1 MNIIVIGGGAAGL
14 MAAGTAAENGAQVT
28 LLETNEKVGRKLF
41 ITGKGRCNVCNNC
54 DTQGVLQNVPVNPR
68 FFILR
73 WAAFPPRT

>member
-14 MAAGTAAENGAQVT
+14 MAAGTAAEQGAQVT

-54 DTQGVLQNVPVNPR
+54 AFCIPR
-68 FFILR
+68 SADSVR
-73 WAAFPPRT
+73 RT